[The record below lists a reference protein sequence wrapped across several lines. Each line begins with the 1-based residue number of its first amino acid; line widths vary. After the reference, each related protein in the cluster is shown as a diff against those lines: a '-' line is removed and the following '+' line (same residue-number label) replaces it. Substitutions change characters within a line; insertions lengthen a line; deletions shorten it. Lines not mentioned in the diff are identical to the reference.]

1 MKEMIRSLCGV
12 LGAGLLALGIVLGG
26 MAAGSARLTE
36 QRAADCLT
44 ESSLLT
50 ERYEQTAQA
59 LRELTDAAGL
69 EYNPDFA
76 DFHADVLEIFA
87 AHVEGRE
94 PAAGHSPGTA
104 LTKAAQAQLDSWQLR
119 PTDEIEESIEQL
131 AQQADELWTT
141 AADLPE
147 VKALA
152 EAVRA
157 QADSP
162 VQRMLW
168 PGAVLAMIGLAAAL
182 AGNRKLLCTAAGC
195 IAGGGSLLAASVL
208 GAPAGPGMELT
219 ACWYGGLKEFAWPVG
234 CVLLALGA
242 AALAAA
248 AVRRKVRNQG

>member
-36 QRAADCLT
+36 QRAADCLE
-44 ESSLLT
+44 ESGLLT
-50 ERYEQTAQA
+50 ARYEQTEQA
-59 LRELTDAAGL
+59 LRQLTEAAGL
-69 EYNPDFA
+69 EYNPDYA
-76 DFHADVLEIFA
+76 DFHTDALEAFS
-87 AHVEGRE
+87 AHAEGRE

-104 LTKAAQAQLDSWQLR
+104 LIKAARAQLDSWQLR
-119 PTDEIEESIEQL
+119 PTDEMEKTIEQL

-147 VKALA
+147 AKTLA

-168 PGAVLAMIGLAAAL
+168 PGVVLAVIGLAASL
-182 AGNRKLLCTAAGC
+182 AGNRKVFCTAAGC
-195 IAGGGSLLAASVL
+195 IAGGIGLLAASVL

-219 ACWYGGLKEFAWPVG
+219 ACWYGGLKEFAWPLG
-234 CVLLALGA
+234 CALPALGA
-242 AALAAA
+242 AVLAVG

>member
-1 MKEMIRSLCGV
+1 MKERIRTLCGV
-12 LGAGLLALGIVLGG
+12 LGAGLLALGLVLGG

-44 ESSLLT
+44 ESGLLA

-69 EYNPDFA
+69 EYNPDYA
-76 DFHADVLEIFA
+76 DFHTDALEAFSA
-87 AHVEGRE
+87 YLEGRE
-94 PAAGHSPGTA
+94 PTAGHSPGTA
-104 LTKAAQAQLDSWQLR
+104 LAKAAQAQLDSWQLR
-119 PTDEIEESIEQL
+119 PTDEIKKSIEQL
-131 AQQADELWTT
+131 AQQADKLWTT
-141 AADLPE
+141 ATDLPE
-147 VKALA
+147 AKALA
-152 EAVRA
+152 EAVLA
-157 QADSP
+157 QTDSP

-168 PGAVLAMIGLAAAL
+168 PGAVLAVVGLAAAL

-242 AALAAA
+242 AVLAAG